1 MQKPQVSVVF
11 AEENG
16 VGFVHYQQ
24 WKMNPPIIIARIQD
38 VVPYVLSVNVC
49 AFFLCMAA
57 SLLPFHIFVGKS
69 VFSRRDAEAFAA
81 SVSTGLFKKC

>member
-1 MQKPQVSVVF
+1 MQKKT
-11 AEENG
+11 G

-81 SVSTGLFKKC
+81 SVSTELFKKC